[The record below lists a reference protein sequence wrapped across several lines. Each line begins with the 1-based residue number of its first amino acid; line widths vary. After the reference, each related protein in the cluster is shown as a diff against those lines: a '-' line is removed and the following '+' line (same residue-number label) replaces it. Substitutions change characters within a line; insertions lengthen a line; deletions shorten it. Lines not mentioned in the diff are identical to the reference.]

1 MGNKQKVV
9 VLTGAGMSAE
19 SGLRT
24 FRDSNGL
31 WEGHDVMEVA
41 SPQGFAR
48 NPELVLEFY
57 NQRRRQLLEV
67 SPNAGHL
74 ALKELENSYEVN
86 IITQNVDN
94 LHEQAGSSQV
104 VHLHGELFKVRSTKN
119 ENYVLDWKKDLVLGD
134 LDEEGH
140 QLRPHIVW
148 FGEMVPM
155 LEVAVQITLQAD
167 ILIIVGTSMQVYP
180 AASLINYAPRNTP
193 IYFIDPRPSISSGE
207 YHNLTVMPL
216 TATEG
221 VPSLVEQLVDSGL

>member
-1 MGNKQKVV
+1 MSKQKVV

-19 SGLRT
+19 SGLKT
-24 FRDSNGL
+24 FRDANGL

-67 SPNAGHL
+67 SPNAGHS
-74 ALKELENSYEVN
+74 ALVELESHFDVS

-94 LHEQAGSSQV
+94 LHEQAGSSHV
-104 VHLHGELFKVRSTKN
+104 VHLHGELFKVRSTVN
-119 ENYVLDWKKDLVLGD
+119 ENHVLDWKKDLVLGD
-134 LDEEGH
+134 LDDNGH

-155 LEVAVQITLQAD
+155 LETAAYITQQAD
-167 ILIIVGTSMQVYP
+167 VLIIIGTSMQVYP
-180 AASLINYAPRNTP
+180 AASLINYSPQETP
-193 IYFIDPRPSISSGE
+193 IYFVDPRPNINASD
-207 YHNLTVMPL
+207 YRNLEVIAK

-221 VPSLVEQLVDSGL
+221 VPNLVAQLTDSLI